1 MFQRRTRGFH
11 PAMLPAILPLFPLPR
26 VVLFPH
32 AFLPLHIFEP
42 RYRQMTAECL
52 ASHQRFILALT
63 RTYEGPDLVPAETP
77 VFETACL
84 ARIVRSEPLP
94 DGRFNL
100 LVQGRRAVRIAE
112 VASPKPFRQASWEAL
127 PFDAESPWRP
137 QDRAALTESLYRY
150 AARYDLAPQLKRLL
164 DLDLDAPV
172 LLNTLA
178 MALDLDPVEKQ
189 FLLEATSVPEEAER
203 LHQLLE
209 FALNDRGM
217 NSE

>member
-1 MFQRRTRGFH
+1 
-11 PAMLPAILPLFPLPR
+11 MLPAILPLFPLPR

-63 RTYEGPDLVPAETP
+63 KAHEGSDLVPADTP

-100 LVQGRRAVRIAE
+100 LVQGQRAVRISE
-112 VASPKPFRQASWEAL
+112 VPSSHPFRQTTWEPL
-127 PFDAESPWRP
+127 PFDGESPWRA
-137 QDRAALTESLYRY
+137 QDRTAFLECLQQY
-150 AARYDLAPQLKRLL
+150 AARFDLAPQVKRLL
-164 DLDLDAPV
+164 DLDLDEPL

-189 FLLEATSVPEEAER
+189 FVLEAISVHEEAER
-203 LHQLLE
+203 LRQLLE
-209 FALNDRGM
+209 FALNDRGL
-217 NSE
+217 SRD